1 MSRNFGGGAF
11 LGFLQRFNSCKKCK
25 NRYNSDIKYHK
36 RGFGFTLAEVLIT
49 LGIVGVV
56 AALTIP
62 SLISKYNE
70 YVTIIALKK
79 TYAELTEAI
88 KRSELVNGDFRDW
101 DYSYDWRKGRDFAKR
116 YIFPYLSQNYTQCT
130 RYNCFAGQGCWKNVS
145 GNKDVT
151 ASCNYASN
159 SFRYNDKIIHI
170 APRISDCTPSGNLF
184 CTPIK
189 YVNIIVDING
199 DKGDSIMGKDVFY
212 FTLFNY
218 TYKTG
223 GWSTSGLCPKGEHYG
238 LRQGTIAGYWGAYCR
253 PLENMFSGNPGSCKE
268 GGSGYDCGLA
278 IEKNKWKIPDK
289 YPIKF

>member
-1 MSRNFGGGAF
+1 M
-11 LGFLQRFNSCKKCK
+11 
-25 NRYNSDIKYHK
+25 KYHK
-36 RGFGFTLAEVLIT
+36 RIFGFTLAEVLIT

-101 DYSYDWRKGRDFAKR
+101 DYSYDWRKGGDFAKR

-145 GNKDVT
+145 GN
-151 ASCNYASN
+151 
-159 SFRYNDKIIHI
+159 
-170 APRISDCTPSGNLF
+170 
-184 CTPIK
+184 
-189 YVNIIVDING
+189 
-199 DKGDSIMGKDVFY
+199 
-212 FTLFNY
+212 
-218 TYKTG
+218 
-223 GWSTSGLCPKGEHYG
+223 
-238 LRQGTIAGYWGAYCR
+238 
-253 PLENMFSGNPGSCKE
+253 PGSCKE